1 MAPYDS
7 IANLRRTAEGESGRF
22 GPSCEVWGFLSNL
35 RLLRDH
41 LCCGQSDPFSLRAP
55 IPRTSSTMEN
65 IIDIASRQISSQAFA
80 RLDGRDLFSAEDLQF
95 LHRSCEAVPKEL
107 FRIGDV
113 GEENHLD
120 VGRFME
126 DRKG

>member
-1 MAPYDS
+1 
-7 IANLRRTAEGESGRF
+7 
-22 GPSCEVWGFLSNL
+22 
-35 RLLRDH
+35 
-41 LCCGQSDPFSLRAP
+41 
-55 IPRTSSTMEN
+55 MEN